1 MAVVIDSG
9 QLPSSVGKKGQALE
23 AVIRKW
29 QSIAQGRFRDDCRA
43 LLQMIDETDTHRL
56 WETYADGWYKDR
68 DTFLRKVVLID
79 YDLTEQSLSEIVA
92 RLRRGESVRLT
103 LAERTVDRA
112 IVVEPLAG
120 HGRPFK
126 GDEKGDNGTFSRGSN
141 SADYLTARIKRD
153 RPDIAERMQRG
164 EFRSVRAAAIEA
176 GLVSR
181 PDPIQQAKRAFERLS
196 PEERDE
202 FIQLLRDNGYV

>member
-1 MAVVIDSG
+1 MALVIDSG
-9 QLPSSVGKKGQALE
+9 QLPSAVGKSGQALE

-112 IVVEPLAG
+112 IVVEPLV
-120 HGRPFK
+120 P
-126 GDEKGDNGTFSRGSN
+126 NGTIGNGRSFDNIKATQGGT

-181 PDPIQQAKRAFERLS
+181 PDPMQQAKRAFEKLPR
-196 PEERDE
+196 EDRDE
-202 FIQLLRDNGYV
+202 FIQWLRDNGYV

>member
-9 QLPSSVGKKGQALE
+9 QLPSAVGKKGQALE

-112 IVVEPLAG
+112 IVVEPLPE
-120 HGRPFK
+120 HGAIGNGRRV
-126 GDEKGDNGTFSRGSN
+126 DNINSTPGGT

-176 GLVSR
+176 GLVAR
-181 PDPIQQAKRAFERLS
+181 PDPMQQARRAFERLQ
-196 PEERDE
+196 PEDREE
-202 FIQLLRDNGYV
+202 FIQWLQDNGYV

>member
-1 MAVVIDSG
+1 MALVIDSG
-9 QLPSSVGKKGQALE
+9 QLPSAVGKSGQALE

-112 IVVEPLAG
+112 IVVEPLAE
-120 HGRPFK
+120 HGGVREQVDIINSTR
-126 GDEKGDNGTFSRGSN
+126 GGT

-181 PDPIQQAKRAFERLS
+181 PDPMQQAKRAFEKLPR
-196 PEERDE
+196 EERDE
-202 FIQLLRDNGYV
+202 FIQWLRDNGYV

>member
-92 RLRRGESVRLT
+92 RLRRGENVRLT

-112 IVVEPLAG
+112 IVVETLAVQ
-120 HGRPFK
+120 GRPLR
-126 GDEKGDNGTFSRGSN
+126 GNEKGDNSTFSRGST

-176 GLVSR
+176 GLVAR
-181 PDPIQQAKRAFERLS
+181 PDPMQQARRAFERLP
-196 PEERDE
+196 PEDRDE
-202 FIQLLRDNGYV
+202 FIQWLKDTGYV

>member
-9 QLPSSVGKKGQALE
+9 QLPSAVGKSGQALE

-92 RLRRGESVRLT
+92 RLRRGENVRLT

-112 IVVEPLAG
+112 IVVESLAG
-120 HGRPFK
+120 HGEV
-126 GDEKGDNGTFSRGSN
+126 GNGRGSKTT
-141 SADYLTARIKRD
+141 SIGRGADYLTARIKRD

-181 PDPIQQAKRAFERLS
+181 PDPMQQAKRAFERLP

-202 FIQLLRDNGYV
+202 FIQWLRDNGYV

>member
-1 MAVVIDSG
+1 MALVIDSG
-9 QLPSSVGKKGQALE
+9 QLPSAVGKSGQALE

-120 HGRPFK
+120 HGEVGNGRR
-126 GDEKGDNGTFSRGSN
+126 GDNITSTRGT

-181 PDPIQQAKRAFERLS
+181 PDPMQQAKRAFEKLPR
-196 PEERDE
+196 EERDE
-202 FIQLLRDNGYV
+202 FIQWLRDNGYV

>member
-9 QLPSSVGKKGQALE
+9 QLPSAVGKKGQALE

-112 IVVEPLAG
+112 IVVEPLPANG
-120 HGRPFK
+120 AIGNGRSSDNIKATK
-126 GDEKGDNGTFSRGSN
+126 GGT

-153 RPDIAERMQRG
+153 RPDIADRMQRG

-176 GLVSR
+176 GLVAR
-181 PDPIQQAKRAFERLS
+181 PDPMQQARRAFERLQ
-196 PEERDE
+196 PEDREE
-202 FIQLLRDNGYV
+202 FIQWLQDNGYV